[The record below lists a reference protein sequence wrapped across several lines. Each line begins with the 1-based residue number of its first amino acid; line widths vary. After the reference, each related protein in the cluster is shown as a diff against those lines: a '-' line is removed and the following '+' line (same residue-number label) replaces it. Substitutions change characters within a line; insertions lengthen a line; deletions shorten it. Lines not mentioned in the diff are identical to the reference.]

1 MQLLHAKEGWKGD
14 VTSQAVFSSQNPI
27 SAFVGI
33 RRSLISSVLTSVT
46 RKLHDTSAFCN
57 IVHVVLNSEFCA
69 PLFGGLISYNLF

>member
-33 RRSLISSVLTSVT
+33 RSLISSVLTSVT
-46 RKLHDTSAFCN
+46 CKLHDTSAFCN

-69 PLFGGLISYNLF
+69 PLFSRLISYNVF